1 VKLARV
7 GVHAS
12 CLVNRL
18 CEEWERWT
26 GGWESLSFRILV
38 VVMMGKTKLDRR
50 LTVKYGDK

>member
-1 VKLARV
+1 MKLARV

-50 LTVKYGDK
+50 LTVNYGDK